1 MPNKRRR
8 TRPTFWEM
16 MAEHLLSELR
26 SILQILPICCAAT
39 FLLVSLLVGIYHV
52 LRSMLLWLVMN

>member
-8 TRPTFWEM
+8 TRPTFWEI

-26 SILQILPICCAAT
+26 SILQILAICAAVS
-39 FLLVSLLVGIYHV
+39 FLVVSLLVGIYHV
-52 LRSMLLWLVMN
+52 LRSMLLWLIMN

>member
-1 MPNKRRR
+1 
-8 TRPTFWEM
+8 

-26 SILQILPICCAAT
+26 SILQILAICAAVI

-52 LRSMLLWLVMN
+52 LRSMLLWLLMN